1 MQREGRAITA
11 QPKGSGGFGACP
23 AAAKLEEVSMPVK
36 KRRSSATK
44 SKPKLKTSMKKK
56 AGKKKKK

>member
-1 MQREGRAITA
+1 MAA
-11 QPKGSGGFGACP
+11 QLAGFRSLSGSSTV
-23 AAAKLEEVSMPVK
+23 KEVSMPVRK
-36 KRRSSATK
+36 KSSATK

>member
-1 MQREGRAITA
+1 MAAWPEGL
-11 QPKGSGGFGACP
+11 KGFGACP
-23 AAAKLEEVSMPVK
+23 AAATVKEVSMPVK
-36 KRRSSATK
+36 KKSSARK

>member
-1 MQREGRAITA
+1 MVQPEVEGV
-11 QPKGSGGFGACP
+11 FGACP

-36 KRRSSATK
+36 KKRSSVTK

>member
-1 MQREGRAITA
+1 
-11 QPKGSGGFGACP
+11 
-23 AAAKLEEVSMPVK
+23 MPVTK
-36 KRRSSATK
+36 KRSSATK